1 MQEIRFDSRFS
12 NVSPDIQTIKHGTT
26 IRLLDIPRR
35 LYLTLEQLLVKKSNY
50 PNQSRASWKSQG
62 KSTFAHK
69 KSVVLAN

>member
-35 LYLTLEQLLVKKSNY
+35 LYLTI
-50 PNQSRASWKSQG
+50 RT
-62 KSTFAHK
+62 TFSEK
-69 KSVVLAN
+69 IELP